1 MSIYCWLASRLF
13 LILQATADLRQFTD
27 TGDLHDGNGLSD
39 ATFPDGRLSNPIF
52 EEIDYDLL
60 TIGNH
65 ELYLASVAQLTFAQF
80 SKFYGDKYITSNV
93 QILNNATNQFE
104 YIGKQYRYFTT
115 QQGLR
120 IMAFGVLYD
129 FTGNTNITQVMKA
142 ATLVQQPWFQSAIS
156 FDKPIDLFIVLGH
169 NPARPGASG
178 STFGTIFKAIRAKN
192 PNTPIQ
198 LFGGHS
204 HIRDFAV
211 LDDGSTSLESGR
223 YCETLGW
230 VSMSGIKSSAFTGN
244 NKPHGVPNPSQKA
257 VKVASATV
265 TASSTVPAPTSNP
278 AFSNLL
284 YSRRYIDWNRL
295 SFAYHAVG
303 SQSNTFDYHS
313 GLRVTG
319 EITKT
324 RKQLNLTTLYGCAP
338 QTYCESCKPFLAPG
352 NIFTV
357 VQTAL
362 AATVINPARAATPRF
377 IIINTGSIRFDL
389 VQGPF
394 TFDDS
399 FIVSPFLDGFQY
411 IPNVP
416 FSQANQVLAALN
428 KADTKRSL
436 RPRDFSFTAMTGQ
449 DCIDD
454 VYGELE
460 GKPGLARRSAPLT
473 RGKHR
478 RATSSLTPGYTTKG
492 LYPCSIINM
501 RLRIAG

>member
-1 MSIYCWLASRLF
+1 M
-13 LILQATADLRQFTD
+13 
-27 TGDLHDGNGLSD
+27 SD
-39 ATFPDGRLSNPIF
+39 ATFPDGLLSDPIF
-52 EEIDYDLL
+52 EQIDYDLL

-80 SKFYGDKYITSNV
+80 SKFYGEKYITSNV
-93 QILNNATNQFE
+93 QILNNATDQYE

-115 QQGLR
+115 QHGLR

-129 FTGNTNITQVMKA
+129 FRGNTNITKVMKA

-156 FDKPIDLFIVLGH
+156 FSKPIDLFIVLGH
-169 NPARPGASG
+169 NPARPGVSG
-178 STFGTIFKAIRAKN
+178 STFGTIFNAIRAKN

-198 LFGGHS
+198 LFGGHT

-211 LDDGSTSLESGR
+211 LDEGSTSLESGR

-230 VSMSGIKSSAFTGN
+230 VSMSGIKSNTFTGN
-244 NKPHGVPNPSQKA
+244 NKPRGVPNPSQKA
-257 VKVASATV
+257 VKVASATA
-265 TASSTVPAPTSNP
+265 TASTVVPAPTHNP

-295 SFAYHAVG
+295 SFAYHAIG
-303 SQSNTFDYHS
+303 SQSKTFDYHS
-313 GLRVTG
+313 GLRVTKN
-319 EITKT
+319 ITET
-324 RKQLNLTTLYGCAP
+324 RKQLNLTALYGCVP
-338 QTYCESCKPFLAPG
+338 QTYCESCQPFLAPG
-352 NIFTV
+352 NIFPV
-357 VQTAL
+357 IQKAL
-362 AATVINPARAATPRF
+362 AATVINATRASTPRL

-411 IPNVP
+411 VPNVP

-428 KADTKRSL
+428 KADTRKRSL
-436 RPRDFSFTAMTGQ
+436 RPRDFSFTPLTGQ

-478 RATSSLTPGYTTKG
+478 RATTSLSPGYTTKG
-492 LYPCSIINM
+492 MCPCIFQSIT
-501 RLRIAG
+501 LLQLGLT